1 VRSSVLNVEPPNWLK
16 ELIDMRTSQIAV
28 LLLVMMVASILAPVK
43 LANAQTADF
52 EVSASPPRVSVGS
65 DGTAHYVVTITS
77 INGFTGTVQLSVT
90 GITNVGL
97 QAAYFAFSPTLVQVA
112 ANGQAFSALT
122 LTTNYQYTTTGF
134 GITTINFVVT
144 ASASGITHTA
154 PLAADL
160 FYGLSSTVQLT
171 SLAVNLQPDT
181 LLVSGDIT
189 KSENATLQL
198 TLTSQA
204 TTQLGVLLF
213 TGALQA
219 YDIPTGLY
227 ISFNPTAVNIFGG
240 QTAQVTVS
248 VLMTPQFLQNGGT
261 YKFAIGVNA
270 LMQGT
275 LFTSY
280 NSYGNYFL
288 SKVGVLT
295 IVIPPSFNI
304 AINPSV
310 LNVPIGGGD
319 QQFAISVTPL
329 TKGLTEP
336 IVLSVQ
342 GVPAGIITNFQSSTL
357 IANGIQPLSTN
368 LVLNA
373 PSGTWPTTATIRIT
387 AQAAGASSYADA
399 SLNIEPQGD
408 YSVQADQTTIAFTG
422 VGQSRS
428 VTLTI
433 TPQGGFKSSISF
445 STTNLPSGM
454 TATFSTANVT
464 VQQSA
469 PLNVILTLT
478 AGQNLQPGTY
488 DVSVMSNTG
497 FSQKNLVLTVL
508 VRAGGAEIWPVVLV
522 MVVAIAVV
530 SLIIFVGMPRGRDVR
545 RIPERESDR
554 PRLPP

>member
-1 VRSSVLNVEPPNWLK
+1 
-16 ELIDMRTSQIAV
+16 MRTSQIAV
-28 LLLVMMVASILAPVK
+28 LLLVMMVASVVVPVK
-43 LANAQTADF
+43 LVNGQTVDF
-52 EVSASPPRVSVGS
+52 QVSASPPRVSVGS

-77 INGFTGTVQLSVT
+77 INGFTGTVQLTVT
-90 GITNVGL
+90 GASSAGL
-97 QAAYFAFSPTLVQVA
+97 EAAYFAFSPSLVQVA
-112 ANGQAFSALT
+112 ANGQGSSELT
-122 LTTNYQYTTTGF
+122 LTTNYQYTYSGL
-134 GITTINFVVT
+134 GIQTINFDVT
-144 ASASGITHTA
+144 ASANGITHTT

-160 FYGLSSTVQLT
+160 FYGDPTTVQLT
-171 SLAVNLQPDT
+171 SIGVNLQPDT

-189 KSENATLQL
+189 KSQNETLKL
-198 TLTSQA
+198 GLISEATSQ
-204 TTQLGVLLF
+204 LGILLF

-227 ISFNPTAVNIFGG
+227 ISFNPSSVNVFGG
-240 QTAQVTVS
+240 QTAEVTVS
-248 VLMTPQFLQNGGT
+248 ILMTPQFLQNGGT
-261 YKFAIGVNA
+261 YKFAIGINA
-270 LMQGT
+270 LMQSS
-275 LFTSY
+275 LFSAY

-295 IVIPPSFNI
+295 IIIPPSFNI
-304 AINPSV
+304 AITPSV

-319 QQFAISVTPL
+319 QQFAVVVTPL

-342 GVPAGIITNFQSSTL
+342 GVPAGIIMNFQSSTL

-373 PSGTWPTTATIRIT
+373 PTGTLPTSATIRIT
-387 AQAAGASSYADA
+387 AQAAGASSEASA

-408 YSVQADQTTIAFTG
+408 YSVQADQTTLSFNG

-433 TPQGGFKSSISF
+433 TPSGGFASAIAF
-445 STTNLPSGM
+445 SVANLPSGM

-469 PLNVILTLT
+469 AVNVILTLT
-478 AGQNLQPGTY
+478 AGQNVQPGTY
-488 DVSVMSNTG
+488 DVSVTSNTG
-497 FSQKNLVLTVL
+497 FSQKNIVLTVL
-508 VRAGGAEIWPVVLV
+508 VRAGGAEIWPIVLV
-522 MVVAIAVV
+522 MIVAIAVV
-530 SLIIFVGMPRGRDVR
+530 SLIVFVGMPRGREVR

-554 PRLPP
+554 ARLPP